1 MTDLS
6 VVPSGPAEARLWRT
20 TLELCHLFT
29 DWPWVVIGA
38 QMVVILELE
47 AGHRSGRA
55 TVDVGALLDI
65 RAVSN
70 GAREGAARLL
80 MAGFAISERHPYRFV
95 RGEEQIDL
103 LAPDHLGPRADLTTV
118 PPGVT
123 ASIPGGRRAL
133 ETRQQVRLD
142 IVGVGKAQVPVPTLV
157 GALVLKLSAAE
168 ARQEPRDLQDIVRL
182 LAIVVDIEEV
192 RSALRPT
199 ERRRLSALARV
210 MGPTHPA
217 WRVAGEPQDAQIAL
231 ARIARA

>member
-1 MTDLS
+1 MTDLP

-20 TLELCHLFT
+20 TLELCRLFA

-55 TVDVGALLDI
+55 TVDVDALLDI
-65 RAVSN
+65 RAGSR
-70 GAREGAARLL
+70 GAREGAGRLL
-80 MAGFAISERHPYRFV
+80 MAGFAVSEQHPYRFV
-95 RGEEQIDL
+95 RGEELVDL
-103 LAPDHLGPRADLTTV
+103 LAPDHLGSRADLTTV

-133 ETRQQVRLD
+133 ETRRQITLD
-142 IVGVGKAQVPVPTLV
+142 IVGVGAAQVPVPTLA

-182 LAIVVDIEEV
+182 LSVVADVEV
-192 RSALRPT
+192 VRTALRPA

-210 MGPTHPA
+210 MGPMHPA
-217 WRVAGEPQDAQIAL
+217 WRIAGEPQDAQIAL
-231 ARIARA
+231 ARIARP